1 MKEDVVEVSVDRTE
15 GDRDGDGEVADI
27 AEPDIDCTFDT
38 VEGVVRRKGPFV
50 RRLRAK
56 IEELP
61 FEDILCS
68 STSGRQFYRTR
79 GRAEDLR
86 FKYS

>member
-1 MKEDVVEVSVDRTE
+1 MEVAVDRTE
-15 GDRDGDGEVADI
+15 GDRDGGVEVGDV
-27 AEPDIDCTFDT
+27 AEPDIDCIFDS

-61 FEDILCS
+61 LEDILCS

-79 GRAEDLR
+79 GGAGDSR